1 MTLNAKVE
9 DLAKLDLA
17 YAPPFSMAMSSTI
30 TAANVIISK
39 LNSKIDT
46 ISPTEL
52 QEKMKSNQVNLVDVR
67 EEEECM
73 VSKIPGSINIPM
85 NTLEKRSNEL
95 DKNKD
100 TVILVCKVGK
110 RAFLSYLKL
119 KQQGF
124 ENIKVLEGGM
134 SAYPYK
140 VE

>member
-1 MTLNAKVE
+1 
-9 DLAKLDLA
+9 
-17 YAPPFSMAMSSTI
+17 MSSTI

-39 LNSKIDT
+39 LNSKIET

-52 QEKMKSNQVNLVDVR
+52 QEMMKSNQVNLVDVR

-95 DKNKD
+95 DKNKE